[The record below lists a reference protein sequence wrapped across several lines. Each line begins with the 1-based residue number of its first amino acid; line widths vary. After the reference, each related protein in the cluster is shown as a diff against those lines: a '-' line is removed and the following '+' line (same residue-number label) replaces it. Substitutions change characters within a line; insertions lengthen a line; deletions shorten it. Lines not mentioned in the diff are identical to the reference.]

1 MASAYIEINRSTPR
15 LAGQTGSAIDQL
27 QNVVDEFERLKA
39 IFDQVA
45 MGSDW
50 VTLGAQLGVS
60 AANAEAIYNL
70 WGSAT
75 TELNATFINQL
86 LSRCG

>member
-39 IFDQVA
+39 IFDQAA

-75 TELNATFINQL
+75 TELNATFISQL

>member
-70 WGSAT
+70 WGSAA
-75 TELNATFINQL
+75 TELNATFISQL